1 MTWNLGTRINLVI
14 LSKTTHCWS
23 ITNCCTKWVLNDK
36 AILNWHLKIICKA
49 GIFCY
54 LITIFYKVS
63 VWFWAYA
70 LAYREINV
78 RSADIILPSLGK
90 SLHISWFKWKWQNLI
105 MRIHTS
111 YISTNSLSW
120 PNNNRIITAENSL
133 ISKKLM

>member
-1 MTWNLGTRINLVI
+1 MGRGHLFPSSLTKYVEWMYRRMDLLI

-23 ITNCCTKWVLNDK
+23 ITNCCTKWVLNNK

-90 SLHISWFKWKWQNLI
+90 NLHISRFKWKWQNLI
-105 MRIHTS
+105 IHHI
-111 YISTNSLSW
+111 YIQTHYHDQ
-120 PNNNRIITAENSL
+120 IITE
-133 ISKKLM
+133 